1 MKTINNISILLFSI
15 LSMLTVSCQKDE
27 IGNQDV
33 PENYGQ
39 LSLQSVGIDDEMQVV
54 GTKAFGMDAGT
65 FKVEL
70 KSNPTVDHP
79 LDTTI
84 VFDSFAEMQTKDFIV
99 LPVGEY
105 TVKAYSRDKVE
116 GGVFD
121 SPYFYGEN
129 KNVVI
134 LEKKI
139 TTVPAITCSF
149 RSAAVDISFTTSFR
163 ALFEDNY
170 QMKVVNGAGK
180 ECTYTKADNG
190 KIIYFDDLNGGLRL
204 EYTVQAKGQDAAY
217 PVRTKELLNKGNAPK
232 AGDYY
237 IVEFTGEN
245 PDTKA
250 L

>member
-39 LSLQSVGIDDEMQVV
+39 LSLQSVGIDDEIQVV
-54 GTKAFGMDAGT
+54 GTKAFGMDVST

-84 VFDSFAEMQTKDFIV
+84 VFDSFAKMQEKDFIV

-129 KNVVI
+129 KNVVV

-139 TTVPAITCSF
+139 TTIPAITCTF
-149 RSAAVDISFTTSFR
+149 QSAAVDIRIISSFLYYFK
-163 ALFEDNY
+163 DNY

-180 ECTYTKADNG
+180 ECTYTKADEG
-190 KIIYFDDLNGGLRL
+190 KVIYFDDLDGGLSL
-204 EYTVQAKGQDAAY
+204 EYTVQAKDQNAAY
-217 PVRTKELLNKGNAPK
+217 PVRTKELLNMGNAAK

-237 IVEFTGEN
+237 VVEFTGSN
-245 PDTKA
+245 PETKA